1 MDEKKLLTDEFE
13 ANRAHLRAVAYRML
27 GSRAEAEDA
36 VQEAWLRL
44 GRSDTGEIGNIGGW
58 LRTVVARICLDMLRS
73 KKSRREEPLDLPTH
87 ETIAD
92 TGTSADPERE
102 ALVADSVG
110 VALLVVLDQ
119 LGPAERVAFVLH
131 DMFDIPF
138 DEIAPIIGRTSE
150 ATRQLASRARRRVQ
164 GKSDLPAADLER
176 RKTMVSAFLA
186 ASRDGN
192 FQALLSLLHPDA
204 AFMPDAAALRLGDTG
219 ELHGAHAVATAF
231 NGRARGAQA
240 AFIDG
245 GFGFIVRM
253 HGQLRVAVLIDFDG
267 DQISRIEAIAD
278 PDRLQGIDYKLFEQ

>member
-1 MDEKKLLTDEFE
+1 MDDEKFLAMTFE
-13 ANRAHLRAVAYRML
+13 TNRTHLKAVAYRML
-27 GSRAEAEDA
+27 GSRTEADDA

-44 GRSDTGEIGNIGGW
+44 NRSDASEIGNIGGW

-73 KKSRREEPLDLPTH
+73 KKTRREEPLDLPVH
-87 ETIAD
+87 ETIED
-92 TGTSADPERE
+92 SGISANPERE

-110 VALLVVLDQ
+110 VALLVVLEQ

-164 GKSDLPAADLER
+164 GKSDVPAADLER

-192 FQALLSLLHPDA
+192 FQALLALLHPDA
-204 AFMPDAAALRLGDTG
+204 TFVPDEAAIRLGDTG
-219 ELHGAHAVATAF
+219 VLQGAHAVATVF
-231 NGRARGAQA
+231 KGRAKSALP
-240 AFIDG
+240 AFVDG
-245 GFGFIVRM
+245 GFGFIVRIQ
-253 HGQLRVAVLIDFDG
+253 GEVRIAAIINFDG
-267 DQISRIEAIAD
+267 DRISSIEAIAD
-278 PDRLQGIDYKLFEQ
+278 SDRLQHLEYSIIEQ